1 MNVLVPMKMENARV
15 QSNSTAGMKGG
26 YMMFHKIKNVAALPD
41 YRLSVQFSEGVTKI
55 YDVKLLFEKLP
66 VFAALKDDVRTFY
79 SVSVDI
85 GGYGIVWNDEL
96 DLSCDELWEHGTQV
110 HTPFDGL
117 IAFSDATELWGLNE
131 STLRKAISYG
141 KLVDGVDVCKFGKQ
155 WVVSMDAM
163 QREYGSR
170 QERE

>member
-1 MNVLVPMKMENARV
+1 MHAIVK
-15 QSNSTAGMKGG
+15 
-26 YMMFHKIKNVAALPD
+26 KIEPLPK
-41 YRLSVQFSEGVTKI
+41 YRLMALFDNGERRI
-55 YDVKLLFEKLP
+55 YDVTPWIDNKRAFAPLRDTRGLFER
-66 VFAALKDDVRTFY
+66 VRT
-79 SVSVDI
+79 DC
-85 GGYGIVWNDEL
+85 GGMGIAWNDEIDL
-96 DLSCDELWEHGTQV
+96 DADELWEHGTQV